1 MNIRNSTAIA
11 IVFFLLGIGANSFAQ
26 GRFTISTGLAVTEG
40 LNVGLRY
47 GWNQSQVG
55 VTVGTFP
62 FYEVIA
68 NPSNGETVVAAS
80 FYHHIYGEPR
90 RGDRKPWFYKTGLSY
105 MHAKETDVVFRKL
118 TLNFLVGKEFYIT
131 DRFGLQICAGVA
143 FMARSVYE
151 DDGEVYEYTEDDPWH
166 PAGEISFFY
175 HLGK

>member
-1 MNIRNSTAIA
+1 MNIKKSIA
-11 IVFFLLGIGANSFAQ
+11 LTIVIFLGMAANSCAQ
-26 GRFTISTGLAVTEG
+26 GRFTLSTGLAVTEG

-55 VTVGTFP
+55 ITVGTFP
-62 FYEVIA
+62 YYEVIA
-68 NPSNGETVVAAS
+68 NPSNGEAVVAAS
-80 FYHHIYGEPR
+80 FYHHILGEPR
-90 RGDRKPWFYKTGLSY
+90 RGDRKPWFYKTGLSF
-105 MHAKETDVVFRKL
+105 MHARESDVVFRKL
-118 TLNFLVGKEFYIT
+118 TLNFQIGKELYIT

-143 FMARSVYE
+143 LMARSVYE